1 MQTLWG
7 AVGIVDLDEVTN
19 RLAFVGAILG
29 LTLVVLSFWAIYM
42 RLTRKTLGQG
52 NRDALRVDLGIA

>member
-7 AVGIVDLDEVTN
+7 AVGIVDLDEGTN

-52 NRDALRVDLGIA
+52 NRDALKVDLGIA